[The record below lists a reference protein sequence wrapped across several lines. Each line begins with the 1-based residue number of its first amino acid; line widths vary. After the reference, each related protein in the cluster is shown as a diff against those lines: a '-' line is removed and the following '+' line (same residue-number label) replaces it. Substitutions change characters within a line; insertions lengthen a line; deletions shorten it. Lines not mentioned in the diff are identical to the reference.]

1 MAGYNIVLDIGGNA
15 VSRSEKL
22 AANLGVAAANATTL
36 AAALRSVGTAAAAVP
51 ARTIR
56 VGAVPTGS
64 SIRGRSYAADN
75 GRFREYIQGMTRQ
88 SDVMRSMARYYKE
101 QERDARARYTRHRNT
116 KIMSYGTGFNL
127 GGFSGRFSTI
137 LQPDVNGNILGM
149 NAATL
154 MKNVNTAAIATSIVG
169 MVGKAVIKTMAYS
182 TAAPFVIGGIG
193 MKSLISMLQSE
204 GFASGVRLISR
215 RAQAQAGLGSAF
227 ERAQSNADALAASY
241 GLDRSTSLSS
251 INVLTGLGVGG
262 SSDQKLS
269 LGQATRLTKIG
280 GLISQQAGV
289 PFERVMTNIQQLL
302 VQATP
307 NIRDIRELL
316 NQAPVLGKYALK
328 EMEER
333 GVKGTDVR
341 TYLKDQGALLS
352 TLARYEIDNVSNA
365 GMRARGEIAL
375 AQQDFWAKIA
385 GQDKVWNYV
394 GTAGQNLIGA
404 GGNAVTSLLST
415 LTENKSFQTMVNRM
429 VIALEDFSDS
439 GVKLVDKLITFIE
452 RASEKLGLEVGDPYK
467 AMQRGERERYIRGM
481 EGDSTVTKQLRMMA
495 DTSGYFKG
503 LTPEL
508 REREFEQL
516 RSMAINRMVRDTALR
531 NSIQLRGELYGPSN
545 PMPNP
550 LYDPNDPE
558 GFHTRYTIL
567 GRGRRNLSTARDVY
581 NKLSTDTTAVWK
593 LTSPALLEDLKRK
606 GGLRRNPDVSAT
618 MAGATVENINAAAI
632 RAFRE
637 VTGSGSADFSKI
649 TGASGEPAG
658 SDLSGFNKDRR
669 NLEIHFHDAIVKW
682 TSNIST
688 DDPQEVVAEV
698 KQNIDQI
705 ASEAIQKAML
715 AATGKMGTRWI

>member
-36 AAALRSVGTAAAAVP
+36 AAALRSVGTAAVAIP
-51 ARTIR
+51 SRTIR

-88 SDVMRSMARYYKE
+88 SDVMRSMSRFYRE
-101 QERDARARYTRHRNT
+101 QERDARSRYTRHRNT

-149 NAATL
+149 SAATL

-215 RAQAQAGLGSAF
+215 RAQAQAGLGQGF

-262 SSDQKLS
+262 SSDQKIS

-280 GLISQQAGV
+280 GLISQQAGI

-352 TLARYEIDNVSNA
+352 TLARYEIDNVSNV

-385 GQDKVWNYV
+385 GQDRVWNYV

-429 VIALEDFSDS
+429 VIALEDFADG
-439 GVKLVDKLITFIE
+439 GVKLVDKLITFVE

-467 AMQRGERERYIRGM
+467 AMQRGERERYIRGL
-481 EGDSTVTKQLRMMA
+481 EGDSTVTKRLRMMA

-508 REREFEQL
+508 REKEFEQL
-516 RSMAINRMVRDTALR
+516 RSMTINRMVRDTAFR

-545 PMPNP
+545 PMP
-550 LYDPNDPE
+550 LLGAGMAGDVVR
-558 GFHTRYTIL
+558 TAIV
-567 GRGRRNLSTARDVY
+567 GRGTMNMVNARNTYDS
-581 NKLSTDTTAVWK
+581 LSTDTTAFWR
-593 LTSPALLEDLKRK
+593 LTSPTLLNDLRTKTAYS
-606 GGLRRNPDVSAT
+606 RNPDVSAT
-618 MAGATVENINAAAI
+618 MAGATVENISAATV

-637 VTGSGSADFSKI
+637 VVGPGSADFSKI

>member
-36 AAALRSVGTAAAAVP
+36 AAALRSVGTAAVAIP
-51 ARTIR
+51 SRTIR

-88 SDVMRSMARYYKE
+88 SDVMRSMSRFYRE

-262 SSDQKLS
+262 SSNQKIS

-385 GQDKVWNYV
+385 GQDRVWNYV

-429 VIALEDFSDS
+429 VIALEDFADG
-439 GVKLVDKLITFIE
+439 GVKLVDKLITFVE
-452 RASEKLGLEVGDPYK
+452 RASEKLGLNSLGDPYK
-467 AMQRGERERYIRGM
+467 AMQRGERERYIRGL
-481 EGDSTVTKQLRMMA
+481 ENTSTVTSQLRMMA

-508 REREFEQL
+508 REKEFEQL
-516 RSMAINRMVRDTALR
+516 RSMTINRMVRDTAFR

-545 PMPNP
+545 PMP
-550 LYDPNDPE
+550 LLGAGTAGDVVR
-558 GFHTRYTIL
+558 TAIV
-567 GRGRRNLSTARDVY
+567 GRGTMNMVNARNVY
-581 NKLSTDTTAVWK
+581 DSLSTDTTAFWR
-593 LTSPALLEDLKRK
+593 LTSPTLLNDLRTKTAYA
-606 GGLRRNPDVSAT
+606 RNPDVSAT

>member
-36 AAALRSVGTAAAAVP
+36 AAALRSVGTAAAAIP
-51 ARTIR
+51 SRTIR

-88 SDVMRSMARYYKE
+88 SDVMRSMSRFYRE
-101 QERDARARYTRHRNT
+101 QERDARSRYTRHRNT

-215 RAQAQAGLGSAF
+215 RAQAQAGLGQGF

-385 GQDKVWNYV
+385 GQDRVWNYV

-467 AMQRGERERYIRGM
+467 AMQRGERERYIRGL
-481 EGDSTVTKQLRMMA
+481 EGDSTVTKRLRMMA

-508 REREFEQL
+508 REKEFEQL
-516 RSMAINRMVRDTALR
+516 RSMTINRMVRDTAFR

-545 PMPNP
+545 PMP
-550 LYDPNDPE
+550 LLGAGMAGDVVR
-558 GFHTRYTIL
+558 TAIV
-567 GRGRRNLSTARDVY
+567 GRGTMNMVNARNTYDS
-581 NKLSTDTTAVWK
+581 LSTDTTAFWR
-593 LTSPALLEDLKRK
+593 LTSPTLLNDLRTKTAYS
-606 GGLRRNPDVSAT
+606 RNPDVSAT
-618 MAGATVENINAAAI
+618 MAGATVENISAATV

-637 VTGSGSADFSKI
+637 VVGPGSADFSKI

>member
-36 AAALRSVGTAAAAVP
+36 AAALRSVGTAAVAIP
-51 ARTIR
+51 SRTIR

-88 SDVMRSMARYYKE
+88 SDVMRSMSRFYRE

-215 RAQAQAGLGSAF
+215 RAQAQAGLGQGF

-385 GQDKVWNYV
+385 GQDRVWNYV

-467 AMQRGERERYIRGM
+467 AMQRGERERYVRGLENTSM
-481 EGDSTVTKQLRMMA
+481 VTSQLRMMA

-508 REREFEQL
+508 REKEFEQL
-516 RSMAINRMVRDTALR
+516 RSMTINRMVRDTAFR

-545 PMPNP
+545 PMP
-550 LYDPNDPE
+550 LLGAGMAGDVVR
-558 GFHTRYTIL
+558 TAIV
-567 GRGRRNLSTARDVY
+567 GRGTMNMVNARNTYDS
-581 NKLSTDTTAVWK
+581 LSTDTTAFWR
-593 LTSPALLEDLKRK
+593 LTSPTLLNDLRTKTAYS
-606 GGLRRNPDVSAT
+606 RNPDVSAT
-618 MAGATVENINAAAI
+618 MAGATVENISAATV

-637 VTGSGSADFSKI
+637 VVGPGSADFSKI

>member
-36 AAALRSVGTAAAAVP
+36 AAALRSVGTAAAAIP
-51 ARTIR
+51 SRTIR

-88 SDVMRSMARYYKE
+88 SDVMRSMSRFYRE
-101 QERDARARYTRHRNT
+101 QERDARSRYTRHRNT

-137 LQPDVNGNILGM
+137 LQPDANGNILGM
-149 NAATL
+149 NAEKL
-154 MKNVNTAAIATSIVG
+154 MRGVNAGAIATS
-169 MVGKAVIKTMAYS
+169 MVSMIGKAVLKTMAYS
-182 TAAPFVIGGIG
+182 TAVPLAVGGLGIRA
-193 MKSLISMLQSE
+193 MIDMLQSE

-215 RAQAQAGLGSAF
+215 RHQARAGLGVGYEQAN
-227 ERAQSNADALAASY
+227 SNADFLAASY
-241 GLDRSTSLSS
+241 GLDRSTALSS
-251 INVLTGLGVGG
+251 INVLTGLGIGG
-262 SSDQKLS
+262 SGKTKVS
-269 LGQATRLTKIG
+269 LAQATNLTKVG

-333 GVKGTDVR
+333 GVKGVDVR
-341 TYLKDQGALLS
+341 TFLKDQSALLAV
-352 TLARYEIDNVSNA
+352 LRRYELDNASNA
-365 GMRARGEIAL
+365 GMRARGQIAL
-375 AQQDFWAKIA
+375 ARQDFWAKIA
-385 GQDKVWNYV
+385 GNNAAWSYV
-394 GTAGQNLIGA
+394 GGAGAGLINS
-404 GGNAVTSLLST
+404 GGNAVNSLLST
-415 LTENKSFQTMVNRM
+415 VVNNDAFRVMVKRVENLFENF
-429 VIALEDFSDS
+429 EDN
-439 GVKLVDKLITFIE
+439 GTRLVDKLITFIE
-452 RASEKLGLEVGDPYK
+452 RAGEKLGLDL
-467 AMQRGERERYIRGM
+467 
-481 EGDSTVTKQLRMMA
+481 GDSQKAKIANDKERALDDLRYNRTFRKNFETTLDSA
-495 DTSGYFKG
+495 G
-503 LTPEL
+503 LLKDISP
-508 REREFEQL
+508 
-516 RSMAINRMVRDTALR
+516 SMRGKAINDYLSQYLDAIKRDENVLNAVRGIGTLHDTNSPWTPHQRRKMNESTLDWAAGLAFNSDSTSVYYPVTGSYKGYSGVKHSGVWDRATLR
-531 NSIQLRGELYGPSN
+531 NPMTANAAYAIDYADLGES
-545 PMPNP
+545 
-550 LYDPNDPE
+550 
-558 GFHTRYTIL
+558 L
-567 GRGRRNLSTARDVY
+567 GTFI
-581 NKLSTDTTAVWK
+581 KK
-593 LTSPALLEDLKRK
+593 LTDIAPGALPAIT
-606 GGLRRNPDVSAT
+606 G
-618 MAGATVENINAAAI
+618 AGAT
-632 RAFRE
+632 
-637 VTGSGSADFSKI
+637 
-649 TGASGEPAG
+649 G

>member
-1 MAGYNIVLDIGGNA
+1 MAGYNIVLDLGGNA

-64 SIRGRSYAADN
+64 SVRGRSYAADN

-137 LQPDVNGNILGM
+137 LQPDASGNILGM
-149 NAATL
+149 NAEAL

-215 RAQAQAGLGSAF
+215 RTQAQAGLGQGF
-227 ERAQSNADALAASY
+227 ERAQLNADALAASY

-385 GQDKVWNYV
+385 GQDRVWNYV

-415 LTENKSFQTMVNRM
+415 LTENKSFQTMINRM
-429 VIALEDFSDS
+429 VIALEDFSEG

-452 RASEKLGLEVGDPYK
+452 RASEKLGLNSLGDPYK
-467 AMQRGERERYIRGM
+467 AMQRGERERYVRGLENTSM
-481 EGDSTVTKQLRMMA
+481 VTSQLRMMA

-508 REREFEQL
+508 REKEFEQL
-516 RSMAINRMVRDTALR
+516 RSMTINRMVRDTAFR
-531 NSIQLRGELYGPSN
+531 NSVQLAGELYGPSN
-545 PMPNP
+545 PMP
-550 LYDPNDPE
+550 LLGAGTAGDLVR
-558 GFHTRYTIL
+558 TAIV
-567 GRGRRNLSTARDVY
+567 GRGSMNMVNARNTY
-581 NKLSTDTTAVWK
+581 NSLSTDTTAFWR
-593 LTSPALLEDLKRK
+593 LTSPTLLNDLRTKTAYS
-606 GGLRRNPDVSAT
+606 RNPDVSAT
-618 MAGATVENINAAAI
+618 MAGTSKENINAAMI

>member
-36 AAALRSVGTAAAAVP
+36 AAALRSVGTAAVAIP
-51 ARTIR
+51 SRTIR

-88 SDVMRSMARYYKE
+88 SDVMRSMSRFYRE
-101 QERDARARYTRHRNT
+101 QERDARSRYTRHRNT

-137 LQPDVNGNILGM
+137 LQPDANGNILGM
-149 NAATL
+149 NAEKL
-154 MKNVNTAAIATSIVG
+154 MRGVNAGAIATS
-169 MVGKAVIKTMAYS
+169 MVSMIGKAVLKTMAYS
-182 TAAPFVIGGIG
+182 TAVPLAVGGLGIRAMIG
-193 MKSLISMLQSE
+193 MLQSE

-215 RAQAQAGLGSAF
+215 RHQARAGLGVGYEQAN
-227 ERAQSNADALAASY
+227 SNADFLAASY
-241 GLDRSTSLSS
+241 GLDRSTALSS
-251 INVLTGLGVGG
+251 INVLTGFGVGG
-262 SSDQKLS
+262 AGNTKVS
-269 LGQATRLTKIG
+269 LAQATNLTKVG

-333 GVKGTDVR
+333 GVKGVDVR
-341 TYLKDQGALLS
+341 TFLKDQSALLAV
-352 TLARYEIDNVSNA
+352 LRRYELDNASNA
-365 GMRARGEIAL
+365 GMRARGQIAL

-385 GQDKVWNYV
+385 GNNDVWSYV
-394 GTAGQNLIGA
+394 GGAGAGLINS
-404 GGNAVTSLLST
+404 GGNAVNSLLST
-415 LTENKSFQTMVNRM
+415 VVNNDAFRVMVKRVENLFENF
-429 VIALEDFSDS
+429 EDN
-439 GVKLVDKLITFIE
+439 GTRLVDKLITFIE
-452 RASEKLGLEVGDPYK
+452 RAGEKLGLDL
-467 AMQRGERERYIRGM
+467 
-481 EGDSTVTKQLRMMA
+481 GDSQKAKIANDKERALDDLRYNRTFRKNFETTLDSA
-495 DTSGYFKG
+495 G
-503 LTPEL
+503 LLKDVSP
-508 REREFEQL
+508 
-516 RSMAINRMVRDTALR
+516 SMRAKAINDYMSQYIDAAKRDDNVLNAVRGIGTLHDANGPWTPHQRRKMNESTIDWAAGLAFNSDSTSVYYPVTGSYKGYSGVKHSGVWDRATLR
-531 NSIQLRGELYGPSN
+531 NPMTANAAYAIDYADLGES
-545 PMPNP
+545 
-550 LYDPNDPE
+550 
-558 GFHTRYTIL
+558 L
-567 GRGRRNLSTARDVY
+567 GTFI
-581 NKLSTDTTAVWK
+581 KK
-593 LTSPALLEDLKRK
+593 LTDIAPGALPAIT
-606 GGLRRNPDVSAT
+606 G
-618 MAGATVENINAAAI
+618 AGAT
-632 RAFRE
+632 
-637 VTGSGSADFSKI
+637 
-649 TGASGEPAG
+649 G

>member
-88 SDVMRSMARYYKE
+88 SDVMRSMSRFYRE
-101 QERDARARYTRHRNT
+101 QERDARSRYTRHRNT

-215 RAQAQAGLGSAF
+215 RAQAQAGLGQGF

-280 GLISQQAGV
+280 GLISQQAGI

-352 TLARYEIDNVSNA
+352 TLARYEIDNVSNT

-467 AMQRGERERYIRGM
+467 AMQRGERERYIRGL
-481 EGDSTVTKQLRMMA
+481 EGDSTVTKRLRMMA

-508 REREFEQL
+508 REKEFEQL

-545 PMPNP
+545 PMP
-550 LYDPNDPE
+550 LLGAGMVGDVVR
-558 GFHTRYTIL
+558 TAIV
-567 GRGRRNLSTARDVY
+567 GRGIMNMVNARNTYDS
-581 NKLSTDTTAVWK
+581 LSTDTTAFWR
-593 LTSPALLEDLKRK
+593 LTSPTLLNDLRTKTAYS
-606 GGLRRNPDVSAT
+606 RNPDVSAT
-618 MAGATVENINAAAI
+618 MAGATVENISAATV

-637 VTGSGSADFSKI
+637 VVGPGSADFSKI

>member
-22 AANLGVAAANATTL
+22 AANLGMAAANATTL
-36 AAALRSVGTAAAAVP
+36 AAALRSVGTAAAAIP
-51 ARTIR
+51 SRTIR

-88 SDVMRSMARYYKE
+88 SDVMRSMSRFYRE
-101 QERDARARYTRHRNT
+101 QERDARSRYTRHRNT

-137 LQPDVNGNILGM
+137 LQPDANGNILGM
-149 NAATL
+149 NAAAL
-154 MKNVNTAAIATSIVG
+154 MKNVNIAAIATSIVG

-182 TAAPFVIGGIG
+182 TAPPFVVGGIG

-215 RAQAQAGLGSAF
+215 RAQAQAGLGQGF

-241 GLDRSTSLSS
+241 GLDRSTLLSS

-262 SSDQKLS
+262 SSNQKIS

-280 GLISQQAGV
+280 GLISQQAGA

-385 GQDKVWNYV
+385 GQDRVWNYV

-429 VIALEDFSDS
+429 VVALEDFADG

-452 RASEKLGLEVGDPYK
+452 RASEKLGLNSLGDPYK
-467 AMQRGERERYIRGM
+467 AMQRGERERYVRGLENTSM
-481 EGDSTVTKQLRMMA
+481 VTSQLRMMA

-508 REREFEQL
+508 REKEFEQL
-516 RSMAINRMVRDTALR
+516 RSMTINRMVRDTAFR

-545 PMPNP
+545 PMP
-550 LYDPNDPE
+550 LLGAGMAGDVVR
-558 GFHTRYTIL
+558 TAIV
-567 GRGRRNLSTARDVY
+567 GRGTMNMVNARNTYDS
-581 NKLSTDTTAVWK
+581 LSTDTTAFWR
-593 LTSPALLEDLKRK
+593 LTSPTLLNDLRTKTAYS
-606 GGLRRNPDVSAT
+606 RNPDVSAT
-618 MAGATVENINAAAI
+618 MAGATVENISAATV

-637 VTGSGSADFSKI
+637 VVGPGSADFSKI

>member
-36 AAALRSVGTAAAAVP
+36 AAALRSVGTAAAAIP
-51 ARTIR
+51 SRTIR

-88 SDVMRSMARYYKE
+88 SDVMRSMSRFYRE

-215 RAQAQAGLGSAF
+215 RTQAQAGLGQGF

-385 GQDKVWNYV
+385 GQDRVWNYV

-467 AMQRGERERYIRGM
+467 AMQRGERERYIRGL
-481 EGDSTVTKQLRMMA
+481 EGDSTVTKRLRMMA

-508 REREFEQL
+508 REKEFEQL
-516 RSMAINRMVRDTALR
+516 RSMTINRMVRDTAFR

-545 PMPNP
+545 PMP
-550 LYDPNDPE
+550 LLGAGMAGDVVR
-558 GFHTRYTIL
+558 TAIV
-567 GRGRRNLSTARDVY
+567 GRGIMNMVNARNTYDS
-581 NKLSTDTTAVWK
+581 LSTDTTAFWR
-593 LTSPALLEDLKRK
+593 LTSPTLLNDLRTKTAYS
-606 GGLRRNPDVSAT
+606 RNPDVSAT
-618 MAGATVENINAAAI
+618 MAGATVENISAATV

-637 VTGSGSADFSKI
+637 VVGPGSADFSKI

>member
-1 MAGYNIVLDIGGNA
+1 MAGYNIVLDLGGNA

-36 AAALRSVGTAAAAVP
+36 ASALRSVGTAAAAVP

-88 SDVMRSMARYYKE
+88 SDVMRSMSRFYRE
-101 QERDARARYTRHRNT
+101 QERDARSRYTRHRNT

-137 LQPDVNGNILGM
+137 LQPDANGNILGM
-149 NAATL
+149 NAAAL
-154 MKNVNTAAIATSIVG
+154 MKNVNIAAIATSIVG

-182 TAAPFVIGGIG
+182 TAAPFVVGGIG

-215 RAQAQAGLGSAF
+215 RAQAQAGLGPAF

-385 GQDKVWNYV
+385 GQDRVWNYV

-429 VIALEDFSDS
+429 VIALEDFSEG

-452 RASEKLGLEVGDPYK
+452 RASEKLGFNSLGDPYK
-467 AMQRGERERYIRGM
+467 AMQRGERERYIRGL
-481 EGDSTVTKQLRMMA
+481 ENTSTVTSQLRMMA

-508 REREFEQL
+508 REKEFEQL
-516 RSMAINRMVRDTALR
+516 RSMTINRMVRDTAFR

-545 PMPNP
+545 PMP
-550 LYDPNDPE
+550 LLGAGTAGDVVR
-558 GFHTRYTIL
+558 TAIV
-567 GRGRRNLSTARDVY
+567 GRGTVNMVNARNTYDS
-581 NKLSTDTTAVWK
+581 LSTDTTAFWR
-593 LTSPALLEDLKRK
+593 LTSPTLLNDLRTKTAYA
-606 GGLRRNPDVSAT
+606 RNPDVSAT
-618 MAGATVENINAAAI
+618 VAGATVENISAATV

-637 VTGSGSADFSKI
+637 VVGPGSADFSKI
-649 TGASGEPAG
+649 TGATGEPSG

>member
-1 MAGYNIVLDIGGNA
+1 MAGYNIVLDLGGNA

-88 SDVMRSMARYYKE
+88 SDVMRSMSRFYRE
-101 QERDARARYTRHRNT
+101 QERDARSRYTRHRNT

-215 RAQAQAGLGSAF
+215 RAQAQAGLGQGF

-251 INVLTGLGVGG
+251 INTLTGLGVGG

-385 GQDKVWNYV
+385 GQDRVWNYV

-415 LTENKSFQTMVNRM
+415 LTENRSFQTMVNRM

-467 AMQRGERERYIRGM
+467 AMQRGERERYIRGL
-481 EGDSTVTKQLRMMA
+481 EGDSTVTKRLRMMA

-508 REREFEQL
+508 REKEFEQL
-516 RSMAINRMVRDTALR
+516 RSMTINRMVRDTAFR

-545 PMPNP
+545 PMP
-550 LYDPNDPE
+550 LLGAGMAGDVVR
-558 GFHTRYTIL
+558 TAIV
-567 GRGRRNLSTARDVY
+567 GRGTMNMVNARNTYDI
-581 NKLSTDTTAVWK
+581 LSTDTTAFWR
-593 LTSPALLEDLKRK
+593 LTSPTLLNDLRTKTAYS
-606 GGLRRNPDVSAT
+606 RNPDVSAT
-618 MAGATVENINAAAI
+618 MAGATVENISAATV

-637 VTGSGSADFSKI
+637 VVGPGSADFSKI

-658 SDLSGFNKDRR
+658 TDLSGFNKDRR

>member
-36 AAALRSVGTAAAAVP
+36 AAALRSVGTAAVAIP
-51 ARTIR
+51 SRTIR

-88 SDVMRSMARYYKE
+88 SDVMRSMSRFYRE
-101 QERDARARYTRHRNT
+101 QERDARSRYTRHRNT

-215 RAQAQAGLGSAF
+215 RAQAQAGLGQGF

-385 GQDKVWNYV
+385 GQDRVWNYV

-467 AMQRGERERYIRGM
+467 AMQRGERERYIRGL
-481 EGDSTVTKQLRMMA
+481 EGDSTVTKRLRMMA

-508 REREFEQL
+508 REKEFEQL
-516 RSMAINRMVRDTALR
+516 RSMTINRMVRDTAFR

-545 PMPNP
+545 PMP
-550 LYDPNDPE
+550 LLGAGMAGDVVR
-558 GFHTRYTIL
+558 TAIV
-567 GRGRRNLSTARDVY
+567 GRGTMNMVNARNTYDS
-581 NKLSTDTTAVWK
+581 LSTDTTAFWR
-593 LTSPALLEDLKRK
+593 LTSPTLLNDLRTKTAYS
-606 GGLRRNPDVSAT
+606 RNPDVSAT
-618 MAGATVENINAAAI
+618 MAGATVENISAATV

-637 VTGSGSADFSKI
+637 VVGPGSADFSKI

>member
-1 MAGYNIVLDIGGNA
+1 MAGYNIVLNIGGNA
-15 VSRSEKL
+15 VTRSEKL
-22 AANLGVAAANATTL
+22 AANLGIAAANATTL
-36 AAALRSVGTAAAAVP
+36 ASALRSVGTAAAAVP

-56 VGAVPTGS
+56 VGAVPAGS
-64 SIRGRSYAADN
+64 SMRGMSYAADN

-88 SDVMRSMARYYKE
+88 SDAMRAMSRYYRE
-101 QERDARARYTRHRNT
+101 QEREARARYTRHRNT
-116 KIMSYGTGFNL
+116 KIMSYGTGFNI

-137 LQPDVNGNILGM
+137 LQPDANGNILGM
-149 NAATL
+149 NAEAL

-169 MVGKAVIKTMAYS
+169 TVGKAVVKTMAYS

-215 RAQAQAGLGSAF
+215 RTQAQAGLGLGF
-227 ERAQSNADALAASY
+227 ERAQLNADALAASY

-262 SSDQKLS
+262 SSKQRVD

-316 NQAPVLGKYALK
+316 GQAPVLGKYALK

-341 TYLKDQGALLS
+341 TYLKNQGALLS

-404 GGNAVTSLLST
+404 GGNAVSSLLST
-415 LTENKSFQTMVNRM
+415 LTENKSFQTMVNLM
-429 VIALEDFSDS
+429 VVALEDFADG

-452 RASEKLGLEVGDPYK
+452 RASEKLRLNSLGDPYK
-467 AMQRGERERYIRGM
+467 AMQRGERERYIRGL
-481 EGDSTVTKQLRMMA
+481 ENSSLVTSRLRTMA

-508 REREFEQL
+508 REKEFEQL
-516 RSMAINRMVRDTALR
+516 RSMTINRMVRDTAFR

-545 PMPNP
+545 PMPM
-550 LYDPNDPE
+550 LGE
-558 GFHTRYTIL
+558 GTVGDFARTAII
-567 GRGRRNLSTARDVY
+567 GRGVVNLRNARDVY
-581 NKLSTDTTAVWK
+581 NKLNTDTTAFWR
-593 LTSPALLEDLKRK
+593 LTSPSLLNDLRTKTAYS
-606 GGLRRNPDVSAT
+606 RNPDVSAT
-618 MAGATVENINAAAI
+618 MAGATIESINAATI

-637 VTGSGSADFSKI
+637 VTGSGSADFSKL

-682 TSNIST
+682 TSNITT

>member
-1 MAGYNIVLDIGGNA
+1 MAGYNIVLNIGGNA

-36 AAALRSVGTAAAAVP
+36 AAALRSVGTAAVAIP
-51 ARTIR
+51 SRTIR

-88 SDVMRSMARYYKE
+88 SDVMRSMARYYRE

-116 KIMSYGTGFNL
+116 KIISYGTGFNL
-127 GGFSGRFSTI
+127 GGFSGRFSII
-137 LQPDVNGNILGM
+137 LQPDANGNILGM

-169 MVGKAVIKTMAYS
+169 MIGKAVLKTMAYS

-193 MKSLISMLQSE
+193 MKSLIRMLQSE

-262 SSDQKLS
+262 LSDQKIS

-280 GLISQQAGV
+280 GLISQQASV

-385 GQDKVWNYV
+385 GQDRVWNYV

-429 VIALEDFSDS
+429 VIALEDFSEG
-439 GVKLVDKLITFIE
+439 GVKLVDKLITFVE
-452 RASEKLGLEVGDPYK
+452 RASEKLGLNSLGNTYK
-467 AMQRGERERYIRGM
+467 AMQRGERERYVRGLENTSM
-481 EGDSTVTKQLRMMA
+481 VTSQLRMMA

-508 REREFEQL
+508 REKEFEQL
-516 RSMAINRMVRDTALR
+516 RSMTINRMVRDTAFR

-545 PMPNP
+545 PMP
-550 LYDPNDPE
+550 LL
-558 GFHTRYTIL
+558 GAGMAGGVVRTAIV
-567 GRGRRNLSTARDVY
+567 GRGTMNMVNARNTYDS
-581 NKLSTDTTAVWK
+581 LSTDTTAFWR
-593 LTSPALLEDLKRK
+593 LTSPTLLNDLRTKTAYS
-606 GGLRRNPDVSAT
+606 RNPDVSAT
-618 MAGATVENINAAAI
+618 MAGATVENISAATV

-637 VTGSGSADFSKI
+637 VVGTGSADFSKI

>member
-36 AAALRSVGTAAAAVP
+36 AAALRSVGAAAVAIP
-51 ARTIR
+51 SRTIR

-88 SDVMRSMARYYKE
+88 SDVMRSMSRFYRE
-101 QERDARARYTRHRNT
+101 QERDARSRYTRHRNT

-215 RAQAQAGLGSAF
+215 RTQAQAGLGQGF

-385 GQDKVWNYV
+385 GQDRVWNYV

-467 AMQRGERERYIRGM
+467 AMQRGERERYIRGL
-481 EGDSTVTKQLRMMA
+481 EGDSTVTKRLRMMA

-508 REREFEQL
+508 REKEFEQL
-516 RSMAINRMVRDTALR
+516 RSMTINRMVRDTAFR

-545 PMPNP
+545 PMP
-550 LYDPNDPE
+550 LLGAGMAGDVVR
-558 GFHTRYTIL
+558 TAIV
-567 GRGRRNLSTARDVY
+567 GRGIMNMVNARNTYDS
-581 NKLSTDTTAVWK
+581 LSTDTTAFWR
-593 LTSPALLEDLKRK
+593 LTSPTLLNDLRTKTAYS
-606 GGLRRNPDVSAT
+606 RNPDVSAT
-618 MAGATVENINAAAI
+618 MAGATVENISAATV

-637 VTGSGSADFSKI
+637 VVGPGSADFSKI

>member
-36 AAALRSVGTAAAAVP
+36 AAALRSVGTAAAAIP
-51 ARTIR
+51 SRTIR

-88 SDVMRSMARYYKE
+88 SDVMRSMSRFYRE
-101 QERDARARYTRHRNT
+101 QERDARSRYTRHRNT
-116 KIMSYGTGFNL
+116 KIMSYGTGFNV

-137 LQPDVNGNILGM
+137 LQPDANGNILGM
-149 NAATL
+149 NAEEL
-154 MKNVNTAAIATSIVG
+154 MRGVNAGAIATSMVG
-169 MVGKAVIKTMAYS
+169 MIGKAVLKTMAYS
-182 TAAPFVIGGIG
+182 TAAPFVVGGIG

-262 SSDQKLS
+262 SSDQKIS

-385 GQDKVWNYV
+385 GRDRVWNYV

-429 VIALEDFSDS
+429 VIALEGFADG
-439 GVKLVDKLITFIE
+439 GVKLVDKLITFVE
-452 RASEKLGLEVGDPYK
+452 RASEKLGLNSLGDPYK
-467 AMQRGERERYIRGM
+467 AMQRGERERYVRGLENTSM
-481 EGDSTVTKQLRMMA
+481 VTSQLRMMA

-508 REREFEQL
+508 REKEFEQL
-516 RSMAINRMVRDTALR
+516 RSMTINRMVRDTAFR

-545 PMPNP
+545 PMP
-550 LYDPNDPE
+550 LLGAGMAGDVVR
-558 GFHTRYTIL
+558 TAIV
-567 GRGRRNLSTARDVY
+567 GRGTMNMVNARNTYDS
-581 NKLSTDTTAVWK
+581 LSTDTTAFWR
-593 LTSPALLEDLKRK
+593 LTSPTLLNDLRTKTAYS
-606 GGLRRNPDVSAT
+606 RNPDVSAT
-618 MAGATVENINAAAI
+618 MAGATVENISAATV

-637 VTGSGSADFSKI
+637 VVGPGSADFSKI

>member
-36 AAALRSVGTAAAAVP
+36 AAALRSVGTAAVAIP
-51 ARTIR
+51 SRTIR

-88 SDVMRSMARYYKE
+88 SDVMRSMSRFYRE
-101 QERDARARYTRHRNT
+101 QERDARSRYTRHRNT

-215 RAQAQAGLGSAF
+215 RTQAQAGLGSAF

-262 SSDQKLS
+262 SSDQKIS

-280 GLISQQAGV
+280 GLISQQAGI

-385 GQDKVWNYV
+385 GQDRVWNYV

-429 VIALEDFSDS
+429 VIALEDFADG
-439 GVKLVDKLITFIE
+439 GVKLVDKLITFVE
-452 RASEKLGLEVGDPYK
+452 RASEKLGLNSLGDPYK
-467 AMQRGERERYIRGM
+467 AMQRGERERYIRGL
-481 EGDSTVTKQLRMMA
+481 ENTSTVTSQLRMMA

-508 REREFEQL
+508 REKEFEQL
-516 RSMAINRMVRDTALR
+516 RSMTINRMVRDTAFR

-545 PMPNP
+545 PMP
-550 LYDPNDPE
+550 LLGAGMAGDVVR
-558 GFHTRYTIL
+558 TAIV
-567 GRGRRNLSTARDVY
+567 GRGTMNMVNARNTYDS
-581 NKLSTDTTAVWK
+581 LSTDTTAFWR
-593 LTSPALLEDLKRK
+593 LTSPTLLNDLRTKTAYS
-606 GGLRRNPDVSAT
+606 RNPDVSAT
-618 MAGATVENINAAAI
+618 MAGATVENISAATV

-637 VTGSGSADFSKI
+637 VVGPGSADFSKI

>member
-1 MAGYNIVLDIGGNA
+1 MAGYNIVLDLGGNA

-88 SDVMRSMARYYKE
+88 SDVMRSMARYYRE

-137 LQPDVNGNILGM
+137 LQPDANGNILGM
-149 NAATL
+149 NAEAL

-169 MVGKAVIKTMAYS
+169 MVGKSVIKTMAYS
-182 TAAPFVIGGIG
+182 TAAPFVTGGIG

-215 RAQAQAGLGSAF
+215 RTQAQAGLGRGF
-227 ERAQSNADALAASY
+227 ERAQLNADALAASY

-262 SSDQKLS
+262 SSDKKLS

-385 GQDKVWNYV
+385 GQDRVWNYV

-429 VIALEDFSDS
+429 VIALEDFADG
-439 GVKLVDKLITFIE
+439 GVKLVDKLITFVE
-452 RASEKLGLEVGDPYK
+452 RASEKLGLKAGDPYK
-467 AMQRGERERYIRGM
+467 AMQRGERERYVRGLENTSM
-481 EGDSTVTKQLRMMA
+481 VTSQLRMMA

-508 REREFEQL
+508 REKEFEQL
-516 RSMAINRMVRDTALR
+516 RSMTINRMVRDTAFR

-545 PMPNP
+545 PMPLLGAGMAGDVVRNA
-550 LYDPNDPE
+550 
-558 GFHTRYTIL
+558 IV
-567 GRGRRNLSTARDVY
+567 GRGTVNMVNARNTYDS
-581 NKLSTDTTAVWK
+581 LSTDTTAFWR
-593 LTSPALLEDLKRK
+593 LTSPTLLNN
-606 GGLRRNPDVSAT
+606 LRTKTAYSRNPDVSAT
-618 MAGATVENINAAAI
+618 MAGATVENINAATI

-649 TGASGEPAG
+649 TGATGEPSG